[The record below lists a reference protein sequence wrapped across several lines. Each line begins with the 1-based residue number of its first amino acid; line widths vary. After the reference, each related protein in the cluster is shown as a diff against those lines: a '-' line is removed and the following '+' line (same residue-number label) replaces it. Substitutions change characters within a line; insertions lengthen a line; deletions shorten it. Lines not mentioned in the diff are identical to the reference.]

1 VSSRFHVEKADLLFE
16 AAFEKPDFA
25 LLRDTSGLL
34 EHLFRRLEPHG
45 LRLND
50 LRLERGAGG
59 LGDFH
64 VLCYLFNYI
73 DRNILSILAEDVK
86 QDLGLSDSTIG
97 FLYGTAF
104 AVFYAV
110 FGIPFGRLADAWI
123 RKNLI
128 AIGLFFWS
136 LMTALSGTARGFGSL
151 ATFRIGV
158 GVGESSASPA
168 AFSMLGDYFPP
179 RLRATAVAI
188 YSSGVYIGAGIGLF
202 LGGLIVGNWNAAFPD
217 GNSPFGLAG
226 WQAAFFAVGI
236 PGLVMAVWV
245 WTLREPVRGMSE
257 GLAVPPAHPHPVREL
272 FLELAAVLP
281 PLTLWTLWRAGA
293 GVRGILLNVALGGVC
308 AGGAWALIGLLGSVP
323 QWVALAIG
331 LYAFFS
337 WLQGMALRDP
347 ATFQMIYRSKAVV
360 YGMIGFAWLA
370 FVSYGF
376 NFWTPPFFQR
386 AHGVSV
392 AEVGVVLGLSGAV
405 AGWLGV
411 SGGGILSDRLKATRA
426 KARLEV
432 GMATALVSGPLALLL
447 VRSDNLVAA
456 YVFNFIFQLFSP
468 FWIGSAIALS
478 NELVMP
484 RMRATASAYYIL
496 AVTFIGLALGPYAM
510 GQISDRLTK
519 AGQSSG
525 DALGAAMQW
534 GLLPYLLAF
543 FFLWLASR
551 HVVAEEAS
559 RLDRARAAGEP
570 V

>member
-1 VSSRFHVEKADLLFE
+1 LTTPAQPAPTAKH
-16 AAFEKPDFA
+16 PGP
-25 LLRDTSGLL
+25 TSGPRVESRAYTNYVLFVLL
-34 EHLFRRLEPHG
+34 L
-45 LRLND
+45 
-50 LRLERGAGG
+50 
-59 LGDFH
+59 
-64 VLCYLFNYI
+64 VYVFNFI
-73 DRNILSILAEDVK
+73 DRQILSILAEDIK
-86 QDLGLSDSTIG
+86 RDLGLADAQIG

-104 AVFYAV
+104 AVFYAI
-110 FGIPFGRLADAWI
+110 FGIPLGRLADIWV
-123 RKNLI
+123 RKSLI
-128 AIGLFFWS
+128 SAGLFFWS
-136 LMTALSGTARGFGSL
+136 AMTALSGTSRGFGSL
-151 ATFRIGV
+151 ASYRIGV

-202 LGGLIVGNWNAAFPD
+202 LGGLIVGNWNERYAGGDA
-217 GNSPFGLAG
+217 PFGLAG

-236 PGLVMAVWV
+236 PGLVMALWV
-245 WTLREPVRGMSE
+245 RTLREPVRGQSE
-257 GLAVPPAHPHPVREL
+257 GLAVPPKHPHPFHAL
-272 FLELAAVLP
+272 WTELAAVLP
-281 PLTLWTLWRAGA
+281 PLTLWTLWKAGA
-293 GVRGILLNVALGGVC
+293 GVRGILLNVVLGAVC
-308 AGGAWALIGLLGSVP
+308 AGGAWALIQVLGSMP

-347 ATFQMIYRSKAVV
+347 ATFGMIYRSKAVV

-386 AHGVSV
+386 QHGVSV
-392 AEVGVVLGLSGAV
+392 AQAGVVLGLSGAV

-411 SGGGILSDRLKATRA
+411 SGGGFLSDRLKATRA

-432 GMATALVSGPLALLL
+432 GMVTAIVSGPLALLL
-447 VRSDNLVAA
+447 VRSENLVLA

-468 FWIGSAIALS
+468 FWIGSAIALA
-478 NELVMP
+478 NELVVP

-496 AVTFIGLALGPYAM
+496 AVTFIGLALGPYTM
-510 GQISDRLTK
+510 GQISDRLAK

-525 DALGAAMQW
+525 EALGAAMQW

-543 FFLWLASR
+543 FFLWLSSR

-559 RLDRARAAGEP
+559 RLDRARSLGEP

>member
-1 VSSRFHVEKADLLFE
+1 MTSPAKPAPPETRPAPGGAPRPVSRRYANYVLFVLL
-16 AAFEKPDFA
+16 
-25 LLRDTSGLL
+25 L
-34 EHLFRRLEPHG
+34 
-45 LRLND
+45 
-50 LRLERGAGG
+50 
-59 LGDFH
+59 
-64 VLCYLFNYI
+64 VYVFNFI
-73 DRNILSILAEDVK
+73 DRQILSILAEDIK
-86 QDLGLSDSTIG
+86 RDLGLSDASIG

-104 AVFYAV
+104 AVFYAI
-110 FGIPFGRLADAWI
+110 FGIPLGRLADIWV

-128 AIGLFFWS
+128 SVGLFFWS
-136 LMTALSGTARGFGSL
+136 LMTALSGISRGFGSL

-202 LGGLIVGNWNAAFPD
+202 IGGLIVGRWNAAYPD
-217 GNSPFGLAG
+217 GNAPFGLAG

-236 PGLVMAVWV
+236 PGLLMAIWV
-245 WTLREPVRGMSE
+245 WTLREPVRGQSE
-257 GLAVPPAHPHPVREL
+257 GLAVPPVHPHPFREL
-272 FLELAAVLP
+272 FRELAAVLP
-281 PLTLWTLWRAGA
+281 PLTLWTLARAGA
-293 GVRGILLNVALGGVC
+293 GARGILLNLGLAVVC
-308 AGGAWALIGLLGSVP
+308 AASAAGLIALLGSAP
-323 QWVALAIG
+323 QWIALAIG

-337 WLQGMALRDP
+337 WLQGLALRDP
-347 ATFQMIYRSKAVV
+347 ATFKMIYRSRAVV

-392 AEVGVVLGLSGAV
+392 AEVGVVLGLSGAI

-411 SGGGILSDRLKATRA
+411 SGGGILSDRLKVTRA

-510 GQISDRLTK
+510 GQISDRLTR

-534 GLLPYLLAF
+534 GLLPYVLAF

-551 HVVAEEAS
+551 HVEGEEAS